1 MRPFW
6 FVVPAGVLGA
16 VGGGEGVSLQ
26 VWCEAS
32 FPEPFFIS
40 DCTMQSELQLSAVTV
55 IVIVIE

>member
-1 MRPFW
+1 M
-6 FVVPAGVLGA
+6 VPAGVLGA

-32 FPEPFFIS
+32 FPETFFIS
-40 DCTMQSELQLSAVTV
+40 DCTMQSVLQRSAVTV